1 MEKELVEEL
10 DLVKSQLLD
19 IRKIPRESPKL
30 ALTFD
35 DISIMPVGE
44 SDIPSRRDPEISL
57 YSQISPHITL
67 KLPVIASYMDTVCEH
82 KMAIECARNGGM
94 GIIHRH
100 LSIPEQVREIEL
112 VKRAEALVI
121 PSPYT
126 VSLDTPLEMI
136 KQESKERGVGGF
148 LDVDE
153 NGKLLGLV
161 SEHDVDLWRIKSR
174 ESLTAKDL
182 MTPLDRLITGSLS
195 TSMEEAVEL
204 MLRHRIKKIP
214 LVDDQ
219 NQVTGLISKKSI
231 LRIQNKL
238 AVRDREGRLVVGAAI
253 GLGKDMME
261 RAGAL
266 VDAGADI
273 LVLAIA
279 NGYLKIATQ
288 AVSDLK
294 NDYPNTDLAAG
305 VVAEESGTA
314 RLFDA
319 GADTALEGV
328 GPGSICE
335 TRVVAGVGIP
345 LFTSLRMSQSVARNQ
360 GKFILSDGGVSKPHH
375 LNKALFAGASAV
387 VLGKVLAGTDES
399 PPEVKKIN
407 GRLVKYHRG
416 LASDDAKRKFDR
428 IQGRLSD
435 VDPEFRWEYVYK
447 NVHAEGVETGF
458 VEYTGSAKDAIRE
471 ITGGLRS
478 CMTYL
483 GVRTIEELWEA
494 CNAGQYVRVTSAG
507 NREGNPHDL
516 SSFTT

>member
-1 MEKELVEEL
+1 MDEEL
-10 DLVKSQLLD
+10 ARELAN
-19 IRKIPRESPKL
+19 IRT

-35 DISIMPVGE
+35 DISIYPKEE

-57 YSQISPHITL
+57 FSQISPHITL
-67 KLPVIASYMDTVCEH
+67 KLPIIASYMDTVCESR
-82 KMAIECARNGGM
+82 MAIECARNGGM

-100 LSIPEQVREIEL
+100 LGIEEQVEEVGL
-112 VKRAEALVI
+112 VKRAESLII
-121 PSPYT
+121 PNPYT
-126 VSLDTPLEMI
+126 VSLDTSLEMI

-148 LDVDE
+148 LVVDE
-153 NGKLLGLV
+153 SGKLIGVV

-174 ESLTAKDL
+174 ERLTAKDV

-214 LVDDQ
+214 LVDDR

-238 AVRDREGRLVVGAAI
+238 AVRDTEGRLVVGAAI
-253 GLGKDMME
+253 GLGKGMME

-266 VDAGADI
+266 VDAGADM

-279 NGYLKIATQ
+279 NGYLKVALE
-288 AVSDLK
+288 ALRDLK
-294 NDYPNTDLAAG
+294 NDYPNVDLAAG
-305 VVAEESGTA
+305 VVAEENGTA

-319 GADTALEGV
+319 GADTALVGV

-345 LFTSLRMSQSVARNQ
+345 LFTSLRMSQGVARKQ
-360 GKFILSDGGVSKPHH
+360 GKFILSDGGVSRPHH

-428 IQGRLSD
+428 IQGKLSD
-435 VDPEFRWEYVYK
+435 VDPESRWEYVYN

-458 VEYTGSAKDAIRE
+458 VDYTGSAKDAIRE

-494 CNAGQYVRVTSAG
+494 CNAGQYVRVTNAG

>member
-1 MEKELVEEL
+1 MDIELAGEL
-10 DLVKSQLLD
+10 DLLKKQLLY
-19 IRKIPRESPKL
+19 IERRVGKIPEL

-35 DISIMPVGE
+35 DISILPVGE
-44 SDIPSRRDPEISL
+44 SDIPSRRDDSISL

-148 LDVDE
+148 LVVDE

-161 SEHDVDLWRIKSR
+161 SEHDVDLWRIKNR
-174 ESLTAKDL
+174 EPLTAKDV
-182 MTPLDRLITGSLS
+182 MTPLDRLITGSLF

-214 LVDDQ
+214 LIDDQ
-219 NQVTGLISKKSI
+219 NQVVGLISKKSI

-253 GLGKDMME
+253 GLGKDMMK

-266 VDAGADI
+266 VDAGADM

-279 NGYLKIATQ
+279 NGYLKVALE
-288 AVSDLK
+288 ALRDLK
-294 NDYPNTDLAAG
+294 NDYPNVDL
-305 VVAEESGTA
+305 
-314 RLFDA
+314 
-319 GADTALEGV
+319 
-328 GPGSICE
+328 
-335 TRVVAGVGIP
+335 
-345 LFTSLRMSQSVARNQ
+345 
-360 GKFILSDGGVSKPHH
+360 
-375 LNKALFAGASAV
+375 
-387 VLGKVLAGTDES
+387 
-399 PPEVKKIN
+399 
-407 GRLVKYHRG
+407 
-416 LASDDAKRKFDR
+416 
-428 IQGRLSD
+428 
-435 VDPEFRWEYVYK
+435 
-447 NVHAEGVETGF
+447 
-458 VEYTGSAKDAIRE
+458 
-471 ITGGLRS
+471 
-478 CMTYL
+478 
-483 GVRTIEELWEA
+483 
-494 CNAGQYVRVTSAG
+494 
-507 NREGNPHDL
+507 
-516 SSFTT
+516 